1 MCPIHFYEKFLR
13 YVSKNTVVQVAMWAR
28 PYYECSKMSY
38 FLLFRNRNRV
48 KDLDFL

>member
-1 MCPIHFYEKFLR
+1 MFPIHVYEIFLR
-13 YVSKNTVVQVAMWAR
+13 YISKHTVVQVAMWSL

-38 FLLFRNRNRV
+38 FLLFRNRNKV